1 MSRIRSKD
9 YYDFI
14 KQVGTNLEDIMKLQ
28 GLNQSKLARISG
40 VSQGMLSRT
49 TRGYLGLNL
58 YDAYAISKALN
69 ITMEELITGELEEE
83 VEEELLG

>member
-14 KQVGTNLEDIMKLQ
+14 KQVGINLEDIIKLQ

-40 VSQGMLSRT
+40 TSQAMISRVA
-49 TRGYLGLNL
+49 RGYLGLNL

-69 ITMEELITGELEEE
+69 IGLEELITGEIEEE